1 MSIPV
6 SVQSADG
13 VHVITIDDGKVN
25 ALSPATQ
32 AAINSALDA
41 AEDAGDAVVLAGR
54 SGILSAGFDLKV
66 LQAGGAEA
74 VAMLRGGFELS
85 ARLLSFPRPVVV
97 ACTGHAV
104 AMGVFLLMSGDYAVG
119 SRGEFRIAA
128 NEVSIGLPMPTPAL
142 AVMRHRLTPAAFQR
156 SAVLAQNFNPE
167 QALAAGFVDALAEA
181 DEVLELAHSM
191 AAAFASLDAAAHVAT
206 KLEARASTLATMRES
221 ITRDYGAT

>member
-13 VHVITIDDGKVN
+13 VHVVTIDDGKVN

-119 SRGEFRIAA
+119 TRGEFRIAA

-221 ITRDYGAT
+221 IARDYGAT